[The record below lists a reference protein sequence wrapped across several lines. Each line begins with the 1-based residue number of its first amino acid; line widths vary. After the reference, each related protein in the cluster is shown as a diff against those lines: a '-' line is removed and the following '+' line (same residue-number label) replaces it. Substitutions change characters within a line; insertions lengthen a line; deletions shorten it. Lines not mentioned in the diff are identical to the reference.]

1 MVREAPSSDI
11 RDPGNEEKLVCKQKL
26 LHLCVH
32 ISITFPTY
40 ISFKLPPCVCGT
52 QVEVRRF
59 GVVAFS
65 AHHMGSQ
72 EPSLGHRG

>member
-26 LHLCVH
+26 LHPCVH

-40 ISFKLPPCVCGT
+40 ISFKLPPCVRMR
-52 QVEVRRF
+52 VY
-59 GVVAFS
+59 VA
-65 AHHMGSQ
+65 
-72 EPSLGHRG
+72 HRWRSDDLE

>member
-26 LHLCVH
+26 LHPCVH

-40 ISFKLPPCVCGT
+40 ISLKLPPFVCVH
-52 QVEVRRF
+52 VY
-59 GVVAFS
+59 VA
-65 AHHMGSQ
+65 
-72 EPSLGHRG
+72 HRWRSDDSE